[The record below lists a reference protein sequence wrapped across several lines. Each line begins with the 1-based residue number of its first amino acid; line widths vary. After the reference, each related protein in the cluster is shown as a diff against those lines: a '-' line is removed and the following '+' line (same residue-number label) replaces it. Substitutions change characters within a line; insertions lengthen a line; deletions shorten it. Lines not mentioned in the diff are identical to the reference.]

1 MILLPKQYNHLN
13 TEAEPRQIREAI
25 KIYGTHEIQG
35 SKSNPEI
42 LKWAKEC
49 GLEKIYTNDDTAWCG
64 LFMAV
69 TLLRSGYIPLQGYD
83 ALRAKEWAKFGIQKD
98 IAELGDILVFDRS
111 GGGHVGYYVGEDEMA
126 YHLLGGNQGN
136 TVCIVRRLKER
147 CMAIRSVPYNK
158 KPNNIRVIYINANGE
173 VSKNEG

>member
-69 TLLRSGYIPLQGYD
+69 TLLRSGYTSK
-83 ALRAKEWAKFGIQKD
+83 RM
-98 IAELGDILVFDRS
+98 
-111 GGGHVGYYVGEDEMA
+111 GEIWD
-126 YHLLGGNQGN
+126 
-136 TVCIVRRLKER
+136 T
-147 CMAIRSVPYNK
+147 K
-158 KPNNIRVIYINANGE
+158 KHCRTR
-173 VSKNEG
+173 